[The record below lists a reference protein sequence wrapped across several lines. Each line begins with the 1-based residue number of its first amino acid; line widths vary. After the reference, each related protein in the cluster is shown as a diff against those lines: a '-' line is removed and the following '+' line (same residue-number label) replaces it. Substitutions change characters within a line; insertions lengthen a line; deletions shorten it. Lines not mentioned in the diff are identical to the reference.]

1 MMRRIYLGTM
11 IMEFV
16 TLAGQLVAYRLAASY
31 LGSVGFSEYALVK
44 RTIALILPAVM
55 LGLGVAIPRYVAV
68 CTGESVQR
76 DRRGYLAAGMLLF
89 GASITVSLVLLNL
102 FKSAVAYLFFGSGNY
117 GYLVAPLSF
126 MIFGLGLHTACYG
139 YFRGRLEMAKANAL
153 NLVNQ
158 GIVPLVVFPLYAT
171 STYRLLNGLGAFW
184 TVVSLVAL
192 LTAGLGGPRSETLA
206 RTSELLRYGVR
217 RVFADFFQL
226 AFLTLPATFTA
237 HLYGI
242 QEAGFVAFGTSLL
255 TMVASLF
262 FPVGAVLLPEASQMV
277 GEGNLQALE
286 RRTLQVLSAS
296 SLISVAVIGGIFLFG
311 RPMILLYLGSGFV
324 DVVNVVR
331 VMALGVL
338 PYSIYV
344 CLKNVI
350 DALTV
355 KAINSRNMMIAFG
368 LFLCISS
375 SVYLGVRGLLY
386 IPIFVVI
393 SLYLLGALTILTIWQ
408 ILTSPEAR
416 AIRLA
421 RR

>member
-1 MMRRIYLGTM
+1 
-11 IMEFV
+11 MEFV
-16 TLAGQLVAYRLAASY
+16 TLIGQLIAYRLAASY

-44 RTIALILPAVM
+44 RTIGLILPAVM
-55 LGLGVAIPRYVAV
+55 LGLGVAIPRYVAL
-68 CTGESVQR
+68 CAGETVQK
-76 DRRGYLAAGMLLF
+76 DRNSYFAAGMLLF
-89 GASITVSLVLLNL
+89 GASVTASVALLIL
-102 FKSAVAYLFFGSGNY
+102 FKRAVAYLFFGSGSY
-117 GYLVAPLSF
+117 SYLVAPLCL
-126 MIFGLGLHTACYG
+126 MICGLGLHTACYG
-139 YFRGRLEMAKANAL
+139 YFRGRLEMTKANVL
-153 NLVNQ
+153 NLINQ
-158 GIVPLVVFPLYAT
+158 GIVPLVAFPLFAT
-171 STYRLLNGLGAFW
+171 NIYRLLNGLGAFW
-184 TVVSLVAL
+184 TVISLAAL
-192 LTAGLGGPRSETLA
+192 LTAGLGKTSFEIRPRI
-206 RTSELLRYGVR
+206 SELFRYGVR

-255 TMVASLF
+255 TMVASFF

-296 SLISVAVIGGIFLFG
+296 SLISLAVIGGIFLFG
-311 RPMILLYLGSGFV
+311 RPVILLYLGSAFV
-324 DVVNVVR
+324 DVVSVVR

-350 DALTV
+350 DALSV

-393 SLYLLGALTILTIWQ
+393 SLYLLGALTILAIWQ
-408 ILTSPEAR
+408 ILTGSEAR
-416 AIRLA
+416 DIRLA